1 MADFPADDG
10 AFPANSGL
18 LADSLP
24 LPFAFILEG
33 VDRSHRNRRIEP
45 NDGYIQMDVAT
56 LDSAT
61 IDSSRTIYSITTS
74 TQPAEPGGE
83 LRNALLNAQI
93 LITGGPAYPL
103 TGQRWPWKAEFFYI
117 AR

>member
-1 MADFPADDG
+1 MANFTADDG

-18 LADSLP
+18 LAVHFP

-33 VDRSHRNRRIEP
+33 VDRKHRNRSIEP
-45 NDGYIQMDVAT
+45 NDGYIKLDVAT
-56 LDSAT
+56 TESAT
-61 IDSSRTIYSITTS
+61 IDSSRTLYSITFA

-83 LRNALLNAQI
+83 LLNALLGAQI
-93 LITGGPAYPL
+93 VISKGPAYPL